1 MGNNQH
7 HSCCEEVGLG
17 VDVGV
22 GVGVGVGVQQYLVV
36 KMLVCGVEW
45 VVVESGYP
53 EPSVACSG

>member
-1 MGNNQH
+1 MGNNQN

-17 VDVGV
+17 VGL
-22 GVGVGVGVQQYLVV
+22 GPGVGVGVQQYLVV